1 MAVTMRHRK
10 TLTRTKLG
18 PSGSGRETGEVIVVA
33 RGLRA
38 QANISAWDGGLQLA
52 SQAELGRRIGGKNR
66 QALS

>member
-1 MAVTMRHRK
+1 MRHRK

-18 PSGSGRETGEVIVVA
+18 PNGYGRGTGEVIVVGLVA

-38 QANISAWDGGLQLA
+38 QASIPAWGGLQFA
-52 SQAELGRRIGGKNR
+52 SQAELEVVLYGGKNR